1 MTDHLPSKDQRFDFR
16 VDGAMLKWDCLA
28 GIGERE
34 ATSAE
39 VIMWAEIERLQR
51 ELTETEDE
59 ARAANV
65 RADQMAAELLTCLTG
80 ISTCSTCEACRGA
93 ARLALG
99 GETSLEAE
107 IGALL
112 HPDWC
117 PSCTKPY
124 AECRCNGVAR

>member
-1 MTDHLPSKDQRFDFR
+1 MTDQLPSKECLNFSWSWDAEARNWR
-16 VDGAMLKWDCLA
+16 ISMVDMGNGFMAGYDHLA
-28 GIGERE
+28 LYYERRL
-34 ATSAE
+34 
-39 VIMWAEIERLQR
+39 IQEIERLR
-51 ELTETEDE
+51 T
-59 ARAANV
+59 A
-65 RADQMAAELLTCLTG
+65 LTG

-99 GETSLEAE
+99 GETSREAE

-124 AECRCNGVAR
+124 SECQCNGVAR